1 MTKPID
7 TMLVFLTTGFLYD
20 LFRSG
25 ELPEANAMEPSG
37 QLLEFLATLLA
48 VFSVAVVV
56 MIVVVLFRSRRLK
69 RLKNPVKEYTYKR
82 KH

>member
-1 MTKPID
+1 
-7 TMLVFLTTGFLYD
+7 MLAFLTTGFLYD
-20 LFRSG
+20 HFRSG

-37 QLLEFLATLLA
+37 QLLEFLAILLA

-56 MIVVVLFRSRRLK
+56 MIAVVLFRSRRLK
-69 RLKNPVKEYTYKR
+69 RLKTPVKEYTYKR

>member
-20 LFRSG
+20 RFRSG

-37 QLLEFLATLLA
+37 QLLEFLAILLA

-56 MIVVVLFRSRRLK
+56 MIAVVLFRSRRLK
-69 RLKNPVKEYTYKR
+69 RLKTPVKEYTYKR

>member
-7 TMLVFLTTGFLYD
+7 TM
-20 LFRSG
+20 
-25 ELPEANAMEPSG
+25 
-37 QLLEFLATLLA
+37 LA